1 MKTIARII
9 IEAQT
14 PQDLI
19 DMPKVFLPLQEQVG
33 QLKALG
39 LLPVDELWYLMDGSR
54 VEEPVQEV
62 TVPPPPDASPTPT
75 A

>member
-62 TVPPPPDASPTPT
+62 TVPPQPDASPTPT

>member
-9 IEAQT
+9 LEAQT

>member
-9 IEAQT
+9 LEAQT

-54 VEEPVQEV
+54 VDEPVQEV
-62 TVPPPPDASPTPT
+62 TVSPPRDASPTPT